1 MQLNKLL
8 DPKSQSYTDLAPLHS
23 SLSGLDLCHTIIA
36 MSYSALAAVIVYQAS
51 PPKNRNFYFLTFW
64 RLEAGSPRSKS
75 QHGQVL
81 VRAQFLAYSQPFIE
95 VCSHRERSTLVF
107 LPLPTRALISKPGF
121 SNMWTMNFQMFKLV
135 LEKAEEP
142 EVKFPTSA
150 GSLKKQESSRKAS
163 ISALLTMPKPLTM
176 WITIKCGKF

>member
-1 MQLNKLL
+1 MAVITIFPHRYSAIEQVL

-36 MSYSALAAVIVYQAS
+36 VSYSALAAVIVYQAS
-51 PPKNRNFYFLTFW
+51 KKKKNKNFYFLAFW

-107 LPLPTRALISKPGF
+107 LTLPIRALISKPGF
-121 SNMWTMNFQMFKLV
+121 SNM
-135 LEKAEEP
+135 
-142 EVKFPTSA
+142 
-150 GSLKKQESSRKAS
+150 
-163 ISALLTMPKPLTM
+163 
-176 WITIKCGKF
+176 